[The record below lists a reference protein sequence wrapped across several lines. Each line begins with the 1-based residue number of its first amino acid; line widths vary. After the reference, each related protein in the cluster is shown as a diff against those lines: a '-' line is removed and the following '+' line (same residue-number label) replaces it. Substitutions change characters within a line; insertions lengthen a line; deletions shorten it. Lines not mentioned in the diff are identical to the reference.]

1 MRVGALQ
8 VESLSCQGVH
18 ELNRILPATE
28 RDLLEGIPCALVD
41 RIQKSLVGGW
51 CDFADPVMRQAF
63 VIVSNKVRIFLLVA
77 IGDLRRCGNLG
88 FLLRGVEADLE
99 RSGGSFIRSTGRAL
113 GLRRLRV

>member
-1 MRVGALQ
+1 MRVGSLQ
-8 VESLSCQGVH
+8 VESLSRERID
-18 ELNRILPATE
+18 ELNRVLPATE
-28 RDLLEGIPCALVD
+28 RDLFEGIPCALVD

-77 IGDLRRCGNLG
+77 IGVLRRCWNLG
-88 FLLRGVEADLE
+88 FRLRGVEADLE
-99 RSGGSFIRSTGRAL
+99 RSGGSVIRRNGRAL